1 MMDRSRRFLK
11 HLERE
16 KIPRSSDVQYRRA
29 VRAKGIGFMEVVADG
44 AGNRKGYTVAVP
56 GTKAPGA
63 KITTARHVGTQGEIG
78 ILTAPL
84 GQRGSAAAIVS
95 GSVIPS
101 GDVNPGGC
109 VFNGATNFENLNIL
123 NGDGITSDAD
133 SIICLVSGS
142 FPKRFSVEVAPS
154 GCWPTDVSAFAE
166 QQDGGQFTFGSQH
179 PWWSVSQSGVLSNG
193 NLHLVLSL
201 AGVINPT
208 PDTFDGVIRIW
219 GPITGHLTPGSWS
232 AFAALNLI
240 QLSGPTRATVE
251 I

>member
-1 MMDRSRRFLK
+1 MDRSRRFLK

-44 AGNRKGYTVAVP
+44 AGGRKGYIVAVP

-101 GDVNPGGC
+101 GDVTPGGC
-109 VFNGATNFENLNIL
+109 VYNGAIRFENVTILGGDNITFDL
-123 NGDGITSDAD
+123 DT
-133 SIICLVSGS
+133 VSCQIAGT
-142 FPKRFSVEVAPS
+142 FPKVFSAEIVTT
-154 GCWPTDVSAFAE
+154 GCWPKDAVAFAE
-166 QQDGGQFTFGSQH
+166 VFNNPFTEFADPH
-179 PWWSVSQSGVLSNG
+179 PWWVVNESGVLANG
-193 NLHLVLSL
+193 NMRVVLSL
-201 AGVINPT
+201 TSPINPT
-208 PDTFDGVIRIW
+208 PDIFDGSLNFW
-219 GPITGHLTPGSWS
+219 GQISGFLNPGIN
-232 AFAALNLI
+232 FI
-240 QLSGPTRATVE
+240 QRSSPTRAAVE